1 MGCIWRSFKSKLV
14 SRVRSIRNKQQLIDL
29 KPSNIQNV
37 SAWMNWVKIK
47 KDQAFKVVHVPLY
60 FRLFFLLWGFVIL
73 LFGFILKVQSDKFRE
88 LRRSQIPHTT
98 SRKGMVCLTHEMV

>member
-60 FRLFFLLWGFVIL
+60 FRLFFFVVGI
-73 LFGFILKVQSDKFRE
+73 
-88 LRRSQIPHTT
+88 
-98 SRKGMVCLTHEMV
+98 CNLTVWFHFEGPE